1 MLFEVFAKDGTG
13 RFQTSSESCIPYDNL
28 DSMNKAGFKFK
39 LDGKRITVK
48 DIKERRK
55 KVSSRSADGDS
66 VYVIRCIE
74 TGKTYN
80 KQSDAARDLGID
92 PAQVSDSIKTG
103 RKRSGYTFTKELLT

>member
-39 LDGKRITVK
+39 LDGKRISVK
-48 DIKERRK
+48 DLKSRRK
-55 KVSSRSADGDS
+55 GSATKSKSSDE
-66 VYVIRCIE
+66 VYIIRCVE
-74 TGKTYN
+74 TNKTYN

-103 RKRSGYTFTKELLT
+103 RKRSGYTFVKELLV